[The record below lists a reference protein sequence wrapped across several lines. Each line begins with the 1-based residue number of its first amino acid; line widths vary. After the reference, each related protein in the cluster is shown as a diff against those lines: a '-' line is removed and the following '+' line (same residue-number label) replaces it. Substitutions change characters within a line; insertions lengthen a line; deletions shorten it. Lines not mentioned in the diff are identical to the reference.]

1 MMLGFMLN
9 LSQISNNAVANVEMN
24 LIAIAFLLVLL
35 FGRRRV
41 FGDHPIA
48 NNLFTLLIC
57 LAIMCASGEALS
69 NVLSGREGQ
78 LIHVIYVAVD
88 YLLFLSNLAFCYV
101 WGMFV
106 VFKMFGNLDWI
117 KKNIVLYSL
126 PALILAV
133 LLTVNIFVPFIYFI
147 DTNNIYSRLSFSFI
161 PYMIDYG
168 YMIFSLVIYIKFRN
182 TVKRYFFFPMEA
194 FMLPAFIGSIIQG
207 VFFGVSVIWVAN
219 TIALNALY
227 LNLLS
232 ERTFIDPLT
241 GLYNRGYFNRLLKRL
256 GTGDDDFA
264 SGLMIDLND
273 FKAINDNLG
282 HDVGDMAL
290 KDVGELLIVNL
301 PDGALAAR
309 TGGDEFFVLVPG
321 ALTPTVDDIRD
332 RIEQAVRAFN
342 AENNRPYTINFSIGT
357 ALYDPADG
365 EDAEEKFLKRLD
377 DAMFAVKDDY
387 HGIHGSYRDVRPTSN
402 ASM

>member
-1 MMLGFMLN
+1 MPGFMLN
-9 LSQISNNAVANVEMN
+9 LSQISNNAITNVEIN
-24 LIAIAFLLVLL
+24 LVAIAFLLVLL

-57 LAIMCASGEALS
+57 LAIMCAGCEALS
-69 NVLSGREGQ
+69 YMLSGREGQ

-88 YLLFLSNLAFCYV
+88 YFLFLSNLVFCYV

-106 VFKMFGNLDWI
+106 VFKMFGNLDRI
-117 KKNIVLYSL
+117 KKNIILYSL
-126 PALILAV
+126 PALVLTL
-133 LLTVNIFVPFIYFI
+133 LLTVNIFVPFIYSI
-147 DTNNIYSRLSFSFI
+147 DANNIYSRLPFGFI
-161 PYMIDYG
+161 PYIIDYG
-168 YMIFSLVIYIKFRN
+168 YMIYSIVIYIKFRN

-194 FMLPAFIGSIIQG
+194 FMLPAFIGSLIQG
-207 VFFGVSVIWVAN
+207 LFFGISVTWIAN
-219 TIALNALY
+219 TVALNALY

-232 ERTFIDPLT
+232 ERTFIDVLT
-241 GLYNRGYFNRLLKRL
+241 GVYNRGYFNRCLKRL
-256 GTGDDDFA
+256 GTGADDFA
-264 SGLMIDLND
+264 SGMMIDLND

-282 HDVGDMAL
+282 HDIGDMAL

-321 ALTPTVDDIRD
+321 SLTPTVDDIRE

-377 DAMFAVKDDY
+377 DAMFAVKSDY
-387 HGIHGSYRDVRPTSN
+387 HAIHGAYRDTQ
-402 ASM
+402 SM